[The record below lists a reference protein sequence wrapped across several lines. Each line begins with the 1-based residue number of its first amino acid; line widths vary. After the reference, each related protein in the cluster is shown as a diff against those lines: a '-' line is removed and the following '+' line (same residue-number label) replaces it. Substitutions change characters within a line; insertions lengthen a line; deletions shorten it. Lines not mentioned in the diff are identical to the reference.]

1 MKPARTTWSPI
12 NAPNVGATCPLKQAY
27 STLPAQSKNGSIK
40 IMIKLQTLVLRIFG
54 VFGSSALA
62 AVAGGA
68 IFGVE
73 LWKSAAIAGVVA
85 AGKVTEALL
94 RSWSEDGTL
103 TKEEVA
109 AAFGKKA

>member
-1 MKPARTTWSPI
+1 MDTKGKP
-12 NAPNVGATCPLKQAY
+12 
-27 STLPAQSKNGSIK
+27 
-40 IMIKLQTLVLRIFG
+40 MIKVQTLILRIFG

-94 RSWSEDGTL
+94 RSWSEDGNL

>member
-1 MKPARTTWSPI
+1 VDAI
-12 NAPNVGATCPLKQAY
+12 CPPKQGY
-27 STLPAQSKNGSIK
+27 STPPAQSKNGSIK
-40 IMIKLQTLVLRIFG
+40 TMIKVQTLILRIFG

>member
-1 MKPARTTWSPI
+1 
-12 NAPNVGATCPLKQAY
+12 
-27 STLPAQSKNGSIK
+27 
-40 IMIKLQTLVLRIFG
+40 MIKVQTIILRIVG

-85 AGKVTEALL
+85 AGKVTEQLL
-94 RSWSEDGTL
+94 RAWSEDGVL

-109 AAFGKKA
+109 AAFGKKG

>member
-1 MKPARTTWSPI
+1 M
-12 NAPNVGATCPLKQAY
+12 
-27 STLPAQSKNGSIK
+27 IK
-40 IMIKLQTLVLRIFG
+40 IQTLIGRIIA

-73 LWKSAAIAGVVA
+73 LWKSAAIAGVVSA
-85 AGKVTEALL
+85 SKVTESLL
-94 RSWSEDGTL
+94 RSWSEDGVL

-109 AAFGKKA
+109 QAFSKAK

>member
-1 MKPARTTWSPI
+1 VDAI
-12 NAPNVGATCPLKQAY
+12 CPPKQGY
-27 STLPAQSKNGSIK
+27 FTPLAQSKNGSIK
-40 IMIKLQTLVLRIFG
+40 TMIKVQTLILRIFG

>member
-1 MKPARTTWSPI
+1 
-12 NAPNVGATCPLKQAY
+12 
-27 STLPAQSKNGSIK
+27 
-40 IMIKLQTLVLRIFG
+40 MIKVQTLIFRIFG

-94 RSWSEDGTL
+94 RAWSEDGVL

-109 AAFGKKA
+109 AAFGKKG